1 MTRYDMSKLVL
12 RVHGMSTSLSLP
24 DRWVLAKMFG
34 SMASDSPT
42 LSYVPLEVAASI
54 IECLE
59 VQDRH
64 FSVELQELMQR
75 QAPHFLE
82 FYF

>member
-1 MTRYDMSKLVL
+1 MSKLVL
-12 RVHGMSTSLSLP
+12 HVHGMSTSLSLP